1 MIGNEQEIQVKY
13 EVTPKLYAPVMN
25 GDFAGEITY
34 LLGDEILAKRTVTV
48 KETVKKIDF
57 FWCIKKAA
65 ELFPL

>member
-1 MIGNEQEIQVKY
+1 M
-13 EVTPKLYAPVMN
+13 TPKLYAPVMD

-57 FWCIKKAA
+57 CWCIKKAA